1 MAKPHPRDEPSKG
14 AEERIVETAYDLFS
28 RRGVRD
34 VGVDELIEQ
43 AGVAKATF
51 YRHFHSKDDLVI
63 AFLERR
69 EERWTREWIDK
80 EARKRGATP
89 EESLLAIFDLLDEWF
104 RHSDF
109 EGGAF
114 MRTLLEMGRQ
124 HPAGQASVRHLN
136 NMRGMV
142 RQLAEEAGLRDP
154 GTFALSWH
162 ILIQGSIVV
171 AAEGDAEAA
180 ARAKNLARLLIEQH
194 R

>member
-1 MAKPHPRDEPSKG
+1 VVPPHLKDEASKG

-28 RRGVRD
+28 RRGIRD
-34 VGVDELIEQ
+34 VGVDELIER

-51 YRHFHSKDDLVI
+51 YRHFSSKDDLVI

-69 EERWTREWIDK
+69 EERWTREWME

-89 EESLLAIFDLLDEWF
+89 EKSLLAIFDLFDEWF
-104 RHSDF
+104 RDSDF
-109 EGGAF
+109 EGGSF

-124 HPAGQASVRHLN
+124 HPAGRESVRHLE

-142 RQLAEEAGLRDP
+142 RHLAEEAGLRDP
-154 GTFALSWH
+154 ASFALSWH

-171 AAEGDAEAA
+171 AAEGDVEAA
-180 ARAKNLARLLIEQH
+180 ARAKNMARLLIEQH

>member
-28 RRGVRD
+28 RRGIRD

-154 GTFALSWH
+154 GTFALSRH